1 MSPRLMNLIH
11 GDVVVSFLVLCRA
24 IIHRAVRAGVL
35 CAAGL
40 AANMGAAHAT
50 GFTLEQILSAPFP
63 SGLVAAPAG
72 GLLGWVNN
80 TEGRRNIWLAA
91 PDARG
96 SGYSSRQLTHYTRDD
111 GQDIGDIAFVPRRDA
126 LLYVRGG
133 DFENPDKS
141 APNPAHLTA
150 GAEQDIYRVDFKG
163 GPPVKLAEG
172 HAPLVS
178 PAGDRAVFL
187 HKGEVWT
194 LALRPG
200 AKPAQL
206 FKARGE
212 FDSLRLSPD
221 GTQLAFVSNRGDHS
235 FIGVYSFAGRSL
247 RWIDASF
254 GNDLEPR
261 WSPDGTRIAFLRLP
275 YTHDEVGIGPHRTG
289 EPWSIRVARLDDAR
303 TVEVYRAPRG
313 AGSVFNALSSD
324 TQLFWMAGDRLVFPA
339 ENDGWLHLYAIP
351 AAGGEAHLL
360 TPGSFEIEYAAASRD
375 GKHLVYAGNAGD
387 IDRRHLWRL
396 TLPDGAPEPLTSGAG
411 IETAPVI
418 ASDGVT
424 VGLLRSD
431 AKLPMRAAVLYV
443 GKPCVD
449 LVRDALPA
457 NFPGSLVTPE
467 SVQLPARAGVAA
479 HAQLFLPQTDSST
492 PRHPAVVFMH
502 GGPVRQMLL
511 GWHYMDYYSNA
522 YGLNQYLASR
532 GYIVLALNYRSGIG
546 YGLEYREAE
555 HFGAAGGSEY
565 NDLLAA
571 ADFLRARPEVD
582 GARIGLWGGS
592 YGGYMTALGLS
603 RNSDLFA
610 AGVDLHGVHD
620 WHHWSLEQRGG
631 RGYYALDAPADALAT
646 ALAAS
651 PISSVSTWRSP
662 VLLIHGDDDRNVAF
676 SETVRLAETLR
687 KQGVDYSELVFPDE
701 IHDFL
706 RHETWL
712 RAYHATAN
720 FLDQKLAR

>member
-1 MSPRLMNLIH
+1 MLRLGMSL
-11 GDVVVSFLVLCRA
+11 
-24 IIHRAVRAGVL
+24 GVL

-40 AANMGAAHAT
+40 LATGGTAEAA

-63 SGLVAAPAG
+63 SGLIASPAG
-72 GLLGWVNN
+72 GLLAWVNN
-80 TEGRRNIWLAA
+80 AEGRRNVWLGT
-91 PDARG
+91 PDSRG
-96 SGYSSRQLTHYTRDD
+96 SGYASRQLTRYTQDD
-111 GQDIGDIAFVPRRDA
+111 GQDIGEIAFIPRRDA

-133 DFENPDKS
+133 DFENPDKP

-150 GAEQDIYRVDFKG
+150 GTEQEIYRVDFKDSL
-163 GPPVKLAEG
+163 PIKLAKG
-172 HAPLVS
+172 HAPLVA
-178 PAGDRAVFL
+178 PAGDRLVFL
-187 HKGEVWT
+187 RKGEIWT
-194 LALRPG
+194 MALHSG
-200 AKPAQL
+200 AKAAQL
-206 FKARGE
+206 FKARGT
-212 FDSLRLSPD
+212 FDSLRFAPD
-221 GTQLAFVSNRGDHS
+221 GTKLAFVSNRGDHS
-235 FIGVYSFAGRSL
+235 FVGVYSFADESL
-247 RWIDASF
+247 RWIDASL

-275 YTHDEVGIGPHRTG
+275 FTHDDVGIGPHRTG
-289 EPWSIRVARLDDAR
+289 EPWSIRVATIADGRA
-303 TVEVYRAPRG
+303 VEVYRAPRG
-313 AGSVFNALSSD
+313 PGSVFNSLSSD
-324 TQLFWMAGDRLVFPA
+324 AQLFWTADDRLVFPA
-339 ENDGWLHLYAIP
+339 ENDGWLHLYSVP
-351 AAGGEAHLL
+351 AGGGAARLL
-360 TPGSFEIEYAAASRD
+360 TPGTFEVEYAAASTD
-375 GKHLVYAGNAGD
+375 GTHIVYAGNAGD

-396 TLPDGAPEPLTSGAG
+396 TLPHGAVEPLTSGAG
-411 IETAPVI
+411 IETEPVI

-431 AKLPMRAAVLYV
+431 ARLPMRAAVLNV
-443 GKPCVD
+443 GRPCVD
-449 LVRDALPA
+449 LVRHALPA
-457 NFPGSLVTPE
+457 DFPVSLVIPE
-467 SVQLPARAGVAA
+467 SIQLPARAGIAA
-479 HAQLFLPQTDSST
+479 HAQLFLPPADNPTA
-492 PRHPAVVFMH
+492 RHPVVVFMH
-502 GGPVRQMLL
+502 GGPIRQMLV
-511 GWHYMDYYSNA
+511 GWHYMNYYSNA

-546 YGLEYREAE
+546 YGLDYREAE

-571 ADFLRARPEVD
+571 ADYLRARPDVD

-592 YGGYMTALGLS
+592 YGGYMTALGLA

-620 WHHWSLEQRGG
+620 WHHWSLEQRAG

-646 ALAAS
+646 ALGAS

-676 SETVRLAETLR
+676 SETVRLAEALR
-687 KQGVDYSELVFPDE
+687 KQGVEYTELVFPDE

-712 RAYHATAN
+712 RAYKATAN